1 MLKSLTLAAALVI
14 SSGAYALAADAPQ
27 VGETS
32 KGQTLVDGSG
42 NTLYFY
48 SDDTDGVS
56 NCDHLCAFLWPP
68 LHADEGAAAQGD
80 YTLATRSDG
89 TQQWAYQG
97 KPVYTYRL
105 DTAPGDISGDGVMN
119 EWVVAQPN

>member
-68 LHADEGAAAQGD
+68 LHADEGATAQGD
-80 YTLATRSDG
+80 YTLQRAVMGRSNG
-89 TQQWAYQG
+89 PIRVNPSTHTVSIQ
-97 KPVYTYRL
+97 L
-105 DTAPGDISGDGVMN
+105 LEISPGMVS
-119 EWVVAQPN
+119 